1 MVLIERQSNFKETTV
16 TVITGVLL
24 GLAHGRVFSGSITP
38 APSVNR
44 LRLRLRLGAA
54 ACLLCGFLRFLAS
67 LLGRIVLLLVR
78 CCRYL
83 LRITSTLS
91 WSVQLALAQ
100 KIERSLFHALLDGI
114 PHRWLLCICQ
124 SHRHGGILLIGSGV
138 GIVRAGLGLRRLLLL
153 LFRVEGDI
161 LVGER
166 IVDCVIKVNASGV
179 DFPTERLESFMVCNF
194 LFAALE
200 TLEVFGC

>member
-1 MVLIERQSNFKETTV
+1 
-16 TVITGVLL
+16 
-24 GLAHGRVFSGSITP
+24 
-38 APSVNR
+38 
-44 LRLRLRLGAA
+44 
-54 ACLLCGFLRFLAS
+54 
-67 LLGRIVLLLVR
+67 
-78 CCRYL
+78 
-83 LRITSTLS
+83 
-91 WSVQLALAQ
+91 
-100 KIERSLFHALLDGI
+100 
-114 PHRWLLCICQ
+114 
-124 SHRHGGILLIGSGV
+124 V